1 VNQTVEQALQV
12 LIGNQL
18 SSVEFVQD
26 HVQLRFD
33 GPCLTI
39 YNAAHTVTANGFS
52 VRWGQPG
59 YRDALCNLIKHKVCE
74 IKMSPSE
81 KLSLTFEKDL
91 VWSLSLRDSDYD
103 GPEALM
109 LTDENSKSLFVL

>member
-1 VNQTVEQALQV
+1 VSKTFEQALQV
-12 LIGNQL
+12 LVGEQL

-26 HVQLRFD
+26 YVQLRFA

-39 YNAAHTVTANGFS
+39 YSPAHTVTTNGFS
-52 VRWGQPG
+52 VGWGRPG
-59 YRDALCNLIKHKVCE
+59 YRDALCNLITHKARE
-74 IKMSPSE
+74 IKFLPE
-81 KLSLTFEKDL
+81 KLSLIFDDDS
-91 VWSLSLRDSDYD
+91 VWSLSLRDSDYR